1 VTHALERTQRE
12 PAQLARRRAEPRP
25 PNRVVDREGIVELQR
40 HIGNRAV
47 VRRLRS
53 NTTGLPTPVLR
64 GMEGLLGRDLSSVRV
79 HADSPRAARLGAV
92 AFTEGL
98 DVHVAPGRLRPETAA
113 GRRLLGHEL
122 AHVVQQADGRVPE
135 TTRADGLA
143 VNDDAG
149 LEREADAIGE
159 RAASAIGVLAPL
171 SAAMPR
177 VAALSRGRIVQR
189 NHDSVPLDKFTSAVQ
204 VVSDYSWTAGTG
216 ERTIKVW
223 NIAHEGNWDFH
234 LSAILD
240 PTGRHVTKFH
250 FTLRRGPGKGT
261 DAFAWFKISG
271 QDRSATL
278 GAREDAGQVNLFTA
292 ALPASVSAHVG
303 NINTYAQS
311 LFTKTKSFI
320 K

>member
-1 VTHALERTQRE
+1 MTYALER
-12 PAQLARRRAEPRP
+12 PQLPVADPARRRARPRSIGRSP
-25 PNRVVDREGIVELQR
+25 GTEGIVGLQR
-40 HIGNRAV
+40 RIGNRAV
-47 VRRLRS
+47 VQRLRS
-53 NTTGLPTPVLR
+53 DATGLPPAFLR
-64 GMEGLLGRDLSSVRV
+64 GMEDVLGRDLSGVRI
-79 HADSPRAARLGAV
+79 HADSPQAARLGAA
-92 AFTEGL
+92 AFTAGL

-113 GRRLLGHEL
+113 GRRLLGHEF
-122 AHVVQQADGRVPE
+122 AHVVQQAEGRVSE
-135 TTRADGLA
+135 TSRADGVA
-143 VNDDAG
+143 INDDSG
-149 LEREADAIGE
+149 LEREADVVGE
-159 RAASAIGVLAPL
+159 RAVSAIGVLAPG

-177 VAALSRGRIVQR
+177 VGAQSRRRVVQR

-250 FTLRRGPGKGT
+250 FTLRQGPGKGT

-271 QDRSATL
+271 QDRNATL
-278 GAREDAGQVNLFTA
+278 GAREDAGQVGLFA
-292 ALPASVSAHVG
+292 AQLPDSVSAHVAK
-303 NINTYAQS
+303 IDTYAQS